1 MIRPSAVLALAVL
14 AVAAAGCSSDGPE
27 QVAAGHSHAG
37 GAMVSMAVGDGTT
50 SSEVGYS
57 LDGLQVR
64 ERPDG
69 IGEVRFRID
78 DFEGEPVTDYV
89 EELTKELHLYVVNDD
104 LTVFRHLHPTRDED
118 GTWSAPFD
126 VPDAGGYRVVTEFV
140 ARDEGGNGD
149 HVVLGRPLAL
159 PPGDPGDTV
168 AGDELVGVTV
178 SQAPTTGP
186 NGLLRLVVRD
196 AAGDP
201 VALGTYLGAYSHV
214 TGFHT
219 GTGAM
224 VHLHP
229 LAAPGGH
236 RGRIGAH
243 LPLRHR
249 RARRLP
255 PLRAGAR
262 RRLPAHGAGGA
273 HRVGSVNVTVVTGF
287 SNRLSRMLTCTSHS
301 PGRGTTTSPR

>member
-1 MIRPSAVLALAVL
+1 
-14 AVAAAGCSSDGPE
+14 
-27 QVAAGHSHAG
+27 
-37 GAMVSMAVGDGTT
+37 MVSMAVGDGTT
-50 SSEVGYS
+50 STEVGYS

-64 ERPDG
+64 EQPDG

-78 DFEGEPVTDYV
+78 DHEGEPVTDYV

-104 LTVFRHLHPTRDED
+104 LTVFRHLHPTRADD

-126 VPDAGGYRVVTEFV
+126 VPDAGGYRVVAEFV

-168 AGDELVGVTV
+168 AGDDVVSVTV
-178 SQAPTTGP
+178 AQAPTTGP

-196 AAGDP
+196 AEGDP
-201 VALGTYLGAYSHV
+201 VNLGTYLGAYGHV

-219 GTGAM
+219 ETGAM

-229 LAAPGGH
+229 LDAPDLTEDGSELTFHSDIAQPGDY
-236 RGRIGAH
+236 
-243 LPLRHR
+243 
-249 RARRLP
+249 RLF
-255 PLRAGAR
+255 AQV
-262 RRLPAHGAGGA
+262 
-273 HRVGSVNVTVVTGF
+273 RVDGFLHTVPVE
-287 SNRLSRMLTCTSHS
+287 LTVAPSA
-301 PGRGTTTSPR
+301 

>member
-1 MIRPSAVLALAVL
+1 MRARVWTTSATSYADRVTTRPAAALAAVLAIGLT
-14 AVAAAGCSSDGPE
+14 GCSAGDDA

-37 GAMVSMAVGDGTT
+37 GGMVSMPVGDGTRV
-50 SSEVGYS
+50 SEVGYS
-57 LDGLQVR
+57 LDALQVR
-64 ERPDG
+64 QRPDG
-69 IGEVRFRID
+69 IGEVRFRIEGHD
-78 DFEGEPVTDYV
+78 GEPVTDYV
-89 EELTKELHLYVVNDD
+89 QELSKDLHLYVVNDD
-104 LTVFRHLHPTRDED
+104 LTVFRHLHPTLDDR

-140 ARDEGGNGD
+140 AVDEGGNGD

-168 AGDELVGVTV
+168 AGDEVVEVTV

-196 AAGDP
+196 AEGGP
-201 VALGTYLGAYSHV
+201 VALGTYLGAWSHV

-229 LAAPGGH
+229 LDAPDITTDGSELTFHADIEEAGDY
-236 RGRIGAH
+236 
-243 LPLRHR
+243 
-249 RARRLP
+249 RLFVQV
-255 PLRAGAR
+255 
-262 RRLPAHGAGGA
+262 
-273 HRVGSVNVTVVTGF
+273 RVDGFLHTVPVE
-287 SNRLSRMLTCTSHS
+287 LTVAPSA
-301 PGRGTTTSPR
+301 

>member
-1 MIRPSAVLALAVL
+1 VSRPAAGPALAAAVLA
-14 AVAAAGCSSDGPE
+14 AALAGCTSDAPE
-27 QVAAGHSHAG
+27 QVATGHSHVG
-37 GAMVSMAVGDGTT
+37 GVMVSMAVGDGTT

-78 DFEGEPVTDYV
+78 GHHGEPVTDYV

-104 LTVFRHLHPTRDED
+104 LTVFRHLHPTRADD

-126 VPDAGGYRVVTEFV
+126 VPDAGGYRVITQFV

-168 AGDELVGVTV
+168 AGDDVVGVTV
-178 SQAPTTGP
+178 AEAPTTGP

-196 AAGDP
+196 AQGDP
-201 VALGTYLGAYSHV
+201 VNLGTYLGAYGHV
-214 TGFHT
+214 TGFNT
-219 GTGAM
+219 ETGAM

-229 LAAPGGH
+229 LDAPDLTEDGSALTFHTDIDEPGDYRLFAQVRVDGFLH
-236 RGRIGAH
+236 TVPVELSVGRSA
-243 LPLRHR
+243 
-249 RARRLP
+249 
-255 PLRAGAR
+255 
-262 RRLPAHGAGGA
+262 
-273 HRVGSVNVTVVTGF
+273 
-287 SNRLSRMLTCTSHS
+287 
-301 PGRGTTTSPR
+301 

>member
-1 MIRPSAVLALAVL
+1 MTRPTAGPALAAALVVL
-14 AVAAAGCSSDGPE
+14 TAGCSSAGPE
-27 QVAAGHSHAG
+27 RVAAGHSHVG
-37 GAMVSMAVGDGTT
+37 GAMVSMPVGDGTT
-50 SSEVGYS
+50 PSEVGYS

-69 IGEVRFRID
+69 IGEVRFRIEGHD
-78 DFEGEPVTDYV
+78 GEPVTDYV

-104 LTVFRHLHPTRDED
+104 LTVFRHLHPTRDAS

-126 VPDAGGYRVVTEFV
+126 VPDAGGYRVIAEFV

-168 AGDELVGVTV
+168 AGDGLVTVTV

-186 NGLLRLVVRD
+186 DGVLRLVVRD
-196 AAGDP
+196 AAGEP
-201 VALGTYLGAYSHV
+201 VTLGTYLGTYSHV

-229 LAAPGGH
+229 LDAPEVTED
-236 RGRIGAH
+236 GAELTFH
-243 LPLRHR
+243 SDISEPGDY
-249 RARRLP
+249 RLFAQVRVDGFLHTVP
-255 PLRAGAR
+255 VELAVAPAGAS
-262 RRLPAHGAGGA
+262 A
-273 HRVGSVNVTVVTGF
+273 
-287 SNRLSRMLTCTSHS
+287 
-301 PGRGTTTSPR
+301 

>member
-1 MIRPSAVLALAVL
+1 VPTPTLDVPVRLALAAVLAGSLA
-14 AVAAAGCSSDGPE
+14 ACTSDSGD
-27 QVAAGHSHAG
+27 QVAAGHSHVG

-78 DFEGEPVTDYV
+78 DHRGEPVTDYV

-104 LTVFRHLHPTRDED
+104 LTVFRHLHPTRADD

-126 VPDAGGYRVVTEFV
+126 VPEAGGYRVVAEFV

-168 AGDELVGVTV
+168 AGDDVVSVTV
-178 SQAPTTGP
+178 AQAPSTGP
-186 NGLLRLVVRD
+186 DGLLRLVVRD
-196 AAGDP
+196 AEGDP
-201 VALGTYLGAYSHV
+201 VNLGTYLGAYGHV

-229 LAAPGGH
+229 LDAPDLTEDGSGLTFH
-236 RGRIGAH
+236 SDIA
-243 LPLRHR
+243 
-249 RARRLP
+249 
-255 PLRAGAR
+255 RAGDY
-262 RRLPAHGAGGA
+262 RLFAQV
-273 HRVGSVNVTVVTGF
+273 RVDGFLHTVPVELTVTP
-287 SNRLSRMLTCTSHS
+287 SA
-301 PGRGTTTSPR
+301 